1 MLVPTTPPQPQ
12 VTGTSDSLYL
22 HCSCSCQR
30 KRSVP
35 HHSFA
40 RVIASTE
47 RSVAAIVPKSERKL
61 LRRWRK
67 LTTSSFF
74 RYPGIPSVASPATT
88 GGTCRG
94 PGDGWMRTFFHRH
107 THLERMRFNCFR
119 TKPRSHK
126 RVTVRWLPGARPFS
140 RKQPPLDCRLVLCAC
155 VCLSVLVSVASNE
168 RRGR

>member
-1 MLVPTTPPQPQ
+1 MVKFLVSQSRLPLPLDDVALRRYTPTTPPQPQ

-30 KRSVP
+30 KISVP

-47 RSVAAIVPKSERKL
+47 RSVAAAIVPKSERKL
-61 LRRWRK
+61 LRRWRR

-88 GGTCRG
+88 EERAEDLET
-94 PGDGWMRTFFHRH
+94 DGCEPSSITYAPSKD
-107 THLERMRFNCFR
+107 EI
-119 TKPRSHK
+119 
-126 RVTVRWLPGARPFS
+126 
-140 RKQPPLDCRLVLCAC
+140 
-155 VCLSVLVSVASNE
+155 
-168 RRGR
+168 